1 MRIVIGEDEALTRAG
16 LALMLVQAGFDVVG
30 TAGDADELV
39 ALTADRAPD
48 LVITDIRMPP
58 THTDDGL
65 RAAVEIRRAHPATAV
80 VVLSQHVQRR
90 YAVDLLGDE
99 PSRIGYLLKDRI
111 VDVENFI
118 TDVRRVGEGGT
129 VLDPTVIAAMLSRTQ
144 RPDRA
149 VEQLTPRQR
158 EVLALIAE
166 GRSNGAIAR
175 QLNVSEKAVVQ
186 HASNIY
192 DELSLPPSQDDH
204 RRVLAVVRYLMR

>member
-99 PSRIGYLLKDRI
+99 PSRVGYLLKDRI

-129 VLDPTVIAAMLSRTQ
+129 ALDPTVIAAMLSRTQ

>member
-1 MRIVIGEDEALTRAG
+1 MRIVIGEDEALTREG

-99 PSRIGYLLKDRI
+99 PSRVGYLLKDRI

-129 VLDPTVIAAMLSRTQ
+129 ALDPTVIAAMLSRTQ